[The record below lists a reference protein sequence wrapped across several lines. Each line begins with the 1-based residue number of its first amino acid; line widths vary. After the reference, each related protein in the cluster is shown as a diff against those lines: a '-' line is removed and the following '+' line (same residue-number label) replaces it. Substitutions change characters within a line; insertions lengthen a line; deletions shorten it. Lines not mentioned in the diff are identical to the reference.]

1 MARKDKGVLN
11 HIGTQKSTDY
21 MKAKSKQ
28 RRALP
33 KASEGIPLYP
43 AFAPIC
49 VRLCS
54 SVVSTRE

>member
-1 MARKDKGVLN
+1 MTRKGKGVLN
-11 HIGTQKSTDY
+11 HMGIQINTDY

-33 KASEGIPLYP
+33 KAPEGMPLCP
-43 AFAPIC
+43 GFAPIW